1 MINSFLQGGAN
12 PLMRNQ
18 VNRHT
23 ELRSLLERLNLGA
36 MAQTFADVALK
47 AAKEGLSHESYLW
60 ELATLEEEQR
70 TGRRTARLL
79 RQSGLPQEK
88 TFRTFDLQ
96 RLSPALQLHIERL
109 KSGTFLE
116 QATNVIAVGKPG
128 VGKSHLLAA
137 VGYELILAGHA
148 ILWMPS
154 SLLIQRLLAAK
165 RDLRLPQELTKLD
178 KFACVILDDIGYV
191 QHDRDEMEVLFTFL
205 AERYERKSVMITTNL
220 VFSEWE
226 RIFKNPMTTMAAI
239 DRLVHHSVI
248 LDMMSVESYRAQEA
262 SQQHLSSTRPEKP
275 SSKRASLDEAVASLR
290 DAAPSSRVTQ
300 EGPLGSVGESL
311 SAQRPGADSSMGNLL
326 SADAQW
332 ARLIATDGTV

>member
-1 MINSFLQGGAN
+1 
-12 PLMRNQ
+12 MRNQ

-23 ELRSLLERLNLGA
+23 ELHSLLERLNLGA
-36 MAQTFADVALK
+36 MAQAFADVALK
-47 AAKEGLSHESYLW
+47 AAKEGLSHESYLL

-137 VGYELILAGHA
+137 VAYELILAGYSV
-148 ILWMPS
+148 LWMPS

-178 KFACVILDDIGYV
+178 KFACVVLDDIGYV

-205 AERYERKSVMITTNL
+205 AERYERKSVMLTTNL
-220 VFSEWE
+220 VFSEWQ
-226 RIFKNPMTTMAAI
+226 RIFKDPMTTLAAI
-239 DRLVHHSVI
+239 DRVVHHSVI
-248 LDMMSVESYRAQEA
+248 LDMMGVESFRAKEA
-262 SQQHLSSTRPEKP
+262 NHQHLHQQEHTQPL
-275 SSKRASLDEAVASLR
+275 SK
-290 DAAPSSRVTQ
+290 
-300 EGPLGSVGESL
+300 ESL
-311 SAQRPGADSSMGNLL
+311 VESEK
-326 SADAQW
+326 
-332 ARLIATDGTV
+332 IIVATGKNY

>member
-1 MINSFLQGGAN
+1 
-12 PLMRNQ
+12 MRNQ

-23 ELRSLLERLNLGA
+23 ELCSLLERLNLGA
-36 MAQTFADVALK
+36 MAQAFADVALK
-47 AAKEGLSHESYLW
+47 AAKEGLSHESYLF

-70 TGRRTARLL
+70 TQRRTARLL

-109 KSGTFLE
+109 KSGAFLE

-137 VGYELILAGHA
+137 VAYELIVAGYP

-154 SLLIQRLLAAK
+154 STLIQRLLAAK
-165 RDLRLPQELTKLD
+165 RDLRLPQELAKLE

-205 AERYERKSVMITTNL
+205 AERYERKSVMLTTNL
-220 VFSEWE
+220 VFSEWQ
-226 RIFKNPMTTMAAI
+226 RIFKDPMTTLAAI
-239 DRLVHHSVI
+239 DRVVHHSVI
-248 LDMMSVESYRAQEA
+248 LDMMGVESYRAKEA
-262 SQQHLSSTRPEKP
+262 HQQHLHQQEQAQTVSKEVFTESEKIV
-275 SSKRASLDEAVASLR
+275 VA
-290 DAAPSSRVTQ
+290 T
-300 EGPLGSVGESL
+300 GK
-311 SAQRPGADSSMGNLL
+311 NY
-326 SADAQW
+326 
-332 ARLIATDGTV
+332 